1 MEDDLMYIK
10 NLKVE
15 ELIDIVSN
23 IWGFEEASEA
33 LLRLEKE
40 NPQKA
45 LELGIEILENDKGDD
60 YFQATVWDIIFN
72 LDPITVINSLKK
84 RKENLGKVL
93 LYDVLKELNS
103 GFYLKEIRD
112 LPEAVIN
119 RIINDCNDLPPN
131 LDDELS
137 AEFREFTE
145 KINR

>member
-33 LLRLEKE
+33 LLQLEKE

-72 LDPITVINSLKK
+72 LDPVTVINSLKK
-84 RKENLGKVL
+84 RKEKLGKVL

-119 RIINDCNDLPPN
+119 RIINDYNDLPPN

>member
-112 LPEAVIN
+112 LPEAVIK
-119 RIINDCNDLPPN
+119 RIINDYNDFPKN

>member
-72 LDPITVINSLKK
+72 LDPVTVINSLKK
-84 RKENLGKVL
+84 RKEKLGKVL

-112 LPEAVIN
+112 LPEVVIN

>member
-1 MEDDLMYIK
+1 MEGGLIYIK

-112 LPEAVIN
+112 LPEAVIK
-119 RIINDCNDLPPN
+119 RIINDYNDFPKN

>member
-60 YFQATVWDIIFN
+60 YFQATAWDIIFD
-72 LDPITVINSLKK
+72 LDPVTVINSLKK
-84 RKENLGKVL
+84 RK
-93 LYDVLKELNS
+93 
-103 GFYLKEIRD
+103 IR
-112 LPEAVIN
+112 
-119 RIINDCNDLPPN
+119 
-131 LDDELS
+131 
-137 AEFREFTE
+137 
-145 KINR
+145 

>member
-33 LLRLEKE
+33 LLQLEKE

-72 LDPITVINSLKK
+72 LDPVTVINSLKK
-84 RKENLGKVL
+84 RKEKLGKVL

-119 RIINDCNDLPPN
+119 RIINDCNDLPQN

>member
-72 LDPITVINSLKK
+72 LDPVTVINSLKK
-84 RKENLGKVL
+84 RKEKLGKVL

>member
-23 IWGFEEASEA
+23 IWGFEEAGEA
-33 LLRLEKE
+33 LLQLENE

-60 YFQATVWDIIFN
+60 YFQATAWDIIFD
-72 LDPITVINSLKK
+72 LDPVTVINSLKK
-84 RKENLGKVL
+84 RKEKLGKVL

-119 RIINDCNDLPPN
+119 RIINDYNDLPKN
-131 LDDELS
+131 LHDELS

>member
-33 LLRLEKE
+33 LLQLEKE

-72 LDPITVINSLKK
+72 LDPVTVINSLKK
-84 RKENLGKVL
+84 RKEKLGKVL

>member
-72 LDPITVINSLKK
+72 LDPVTVINSLKK
-84 RKENLGKVL
+84 RKEKLGKVL

-119 RIINDCNDLPPN
+119 RIINDCNDLPQN

>member
-72 LDPITVINSLKK
+72 LDPVTVINSLKK
-84 RKENLGKVL
+84 RKEKLGKVL

-137 AEFREFTE
+137 AELREFTE

>member
-1 MEDDLMYIK
+1 MEGGLIYIK

-33 LLRLEKE
+33 LLQLEKE

-112 LPEAVIN
+112 LPEAVIK
-119 RIINDCNDLPPN
+119 RIINDYNDFPKN

>member
-1 MEDDLMYIK
+1 MGDNLTYIK
-10 NLKVE
+10 NLKVN

-33 LLRLEKE
+33 LLQLEKE

-60 YFQATVWDIIFN
+60 YLQASVWDIIFN
-72 LDPITVINSLKK
+72 LDPETVINSLKK
-84 RKENLGKVL
+84 RKEKLGKVL

-103 GFYLKEIRD
+103 GFYLNEIRD
-112 LPEAVIN
+112 LPETVID
-119 RIINDCNDLPPN
+119 RIINDYNDLPKN

-137 AEFREFTE
+137 TEFREFTE

>member
-1 MEDDLMYIK
+1 MGDNLTYIK
-10 NLKVE
+10 NLKVN

-33 LLRLEKE
+33 LLQLEKE

-60 YFQATVWDIIFN
+60 YLQASVWDIIFN
-72 LDPITVINSLKK
+72 LDPETVINSLKK
-84 RKENLGKVL
+84 RKEKLGKVL

-103 GFYLKEIRD
+103 GFYLNEIRD
-112 LPEAVIN
+112 LPETVIN
-119 RIINDCNDLPPN
+119 RIINDYNDLPKN

-137 AEFREFTE
+137 TEFREFTE

>member
-72 LDPITVINSLKK
+72 LDPVTVINSLKK
-84 RKENLGKVL
+84 RKEKLGKVL

-119 RIINDCNDLPPN
+119 RIINDYNDLPKN